1 MSTRRRDSPFTK
13 WFKKT
18 TDEIKEETR
27 KTTEQLKKLGSNV
40 SEADERTPLKLG
52 AKKKTKEAAAIT
64 SPPPAKVVNG
74 VTSSDDVEKSP
85 TVKFATE
92 TADKKADVLP
102 AASSNKSDEEA
113 TSSPPTVRFSPQTSN
128 DINYAS
134 LESGEGGHANTVVY
148 NGEKSS
154 TSNNIQPSS
163 SSAADTTTSSLFDI
177 VSFRHTFIAIV
188 CISTVYN
195 TWAYRLDIAL
205 NEIPLIVA
213 AHWVVI
219 ALFIG
224 NSFKDGI
231 ALFQGESEESNVT
244 SSTTKEEEMRRIPM
258 GLLHYSKMKA
268 ARNLNSDDAFT
279 NLKPAGE
286 RAKRPISHGMME
298 KLLDNPDYG
307 RRKTMAIA
315 MKGDC
320 LKVQEELSNIVEEE
334 DEEEEANYEMGTAP
348 LINSRA
354 SKLERKFDYVV
365 PMCKFRGMDFFVGD
379 FPEKEIW
386 KQPLLLK

>member
-18 TDEIKEETR
+18 TDEIMEETR
-27 KTTEQLKKLGSNV
+27 KTTEQFKKLGSNV
-40 SEADERTPLKLG
+40 SDADERTPLKLG
-52 AKKKTKEAAAIT
+52 AKKKKEAAAAS
-64 SPPPAKVVNG
+64 SPPPADVVTE

-92 TADKKADVLP
+92 TDADVLT

-113 TSSPPTVRFSPQTSN
+113 TSSPPTVRFAPQTSN
-128 DINYAS
+128 DINYSS
-134 LESGEGGHANTVVY
+134 LESGEGGHTNN

-154 TSNNIQPSS
+154 TTNVTQP

-177 VSFRHTFIAIV
+177 VSFQRTVIAIIF
-188 CISTVYN
+188 ISTVYN

-219 ALFIG
+219 AIFIG
-224 NSFKDGI
+224 SSFKDGI
-231 ALFQGESEESNVT
+231 ALFKRESEESNVT
-244 SSTTKEEEMRRIPM
+244 SSATKEEEMRRIPM

-315 MKGDC
+315 MKEDS
-320 LKVQEELSNIVEEE
+320 LQVQKMLSNVVEEE
-334 DEEEEANYEMGTAP
+334 DEGEEEEEANYEMGTAP